1 MFSLFSSPDQV
12 KIEILKMAISYR
24 RERAAN
30 SVLESNSIDSVIQTA
45 NTFQDFVFKAS
56 GLPDTAANPIFSTLA
71 NKTQQNET
79 TNSARQAIID
89 SLLDMG
95 KFIEQ
100 ETTNGNIAT
109 STGEHL
115 KELVS
120 STINVVN
127 NG

>member
-79 TNSARQAIID
+79 ARQAIID